1 MNGPG
6 WTGSFVIWVYAG
18 DENGQA
24 SEALANN
31 DPADD
36 AEARFH
42 DALYGAR
49 RDFGQGQS
57 ACRLHVAPLD
67 AWPLTDFGELRLSQ
81 RKYPNS
87 RVKLPRP
94 RR

>member
-1 MNGPG
+1 MVPG

-31 DPADD
+31 GPAND

-42 DALYGAR
+42 GRCYGAR
-49 RDFGQGQS
+49 RDFGQGHMPSSRNRPS
-57 ACRLHVAPLD
+57 ARWQLWIV
-67 AWPLTDFGELRLSQ
+67 TLR
-81 RKYPNS
+81 
-87 RVKLPRP
+87 V
-94 RR
+94 

>member
-1 MNGPG
+1 MVPG

-31 DPADD
+31 GPAND

-42 DALYGAR
+42 DALYGAGR
-49 RDFGQGQS
+49 GFGQGF
-57 ACRLHVAPLD
+57 H
-67 AWPLTDFGELRLSQ
+67 TLRRQ
-81 RKYPNS
+81 R
-87 RVKLPRP
+87 
-94 RR
+94 

>member
-1 MNGPG
+1 MLPG

-31 DPADD
+31 GPAND

-42 DALYGAR
+42 DALYGAGGR
-49 RDFGQGQS
+49 FGQVRSFWSDMGHPS
-57 ACRLHVAPLD
+57 D
-67 AWPLTDFGELRLSQ
+67 AAVDTASSG
-81 RKYPNS
+81 
-87 RVKLPRP
+87 
-94 RR
+94 